1 MKKGFIGFVIG
12 FLLAIPLTTSAYYYE
27 TIRVERWNLKFQFSE
42 NDLVESQT
50 FFNGKTT
57 VPTSFIYEGTTYV
70 PLRFVAEHSRTAI
83 SWNEQEQKI
92 SFHTM
97 ALKPGEKRNMS
108 FYFDRSYQTFRVVLP
123 AGYNKL
129 SVTVNAIHY
138 DAETLQRFEQRGT
151 DKDVVDVQ
159 ALVNRSDM
167 DSVFFSQRVRK
178 GETFTIPNPNQYLN
192 AFYIYAGNGD
202 AMGSVD
208 LTITPF
214 Q

>member
-1 MKKGFIGFVIG
+1 MKKGLIGAVIG

-42 NDLVESQT
+42 DDLVESQT

-108 FYFDRSYQTFRVVLP
+108 FYFDRSYNTFRVVLP
-123 AGYNKL
+123 AGYRKL
-129 SVTVNAIHY
+129 SVTVNTIHY
-138 DAETLQRFEQRGT
+138 DADTLKRFEQRGS
-151 DKDVVDVQ
+151 DKNVIYLQ
-159 ALVNRSDM
+159 ALVNRSDTE
-167 DSVFFSQRVRK
+167 SVFFSQRVRK
-178 GETFTIPNPNQYLN
+178 GETFTITNPNQYLN
-192 AFYIYAGNGD
+192 AFYLYAGNGD
-202 AMGSVD
+202 AKGSVD
-208 LTITPF
+208 LVISPLE
-214 Q
+214 